1 MLIYTLFENY
11 YFNKTSQLHKQY
23 KKYKQSQQLQQTH
36 GNSYSKLAFTMQYK
50 YSKHTPQDR
59 NADLHK
65 KSIKQKQTK
74 KHTQV
79 RNAVEVLC
87 HWTMTAGRP
96 PTTTILYMYCT
107 GGTECLSR
115 TPGSTQRIVVVGGH
129 LAVGAQCRALVAQ
142 TGFEFQQLPVFS
154 FSSIFAS

>member
-65 KSIKQKQTK
+65 EFIKQKQTK

-87 HWTMTAGRP
+87 H
-96 PTTTILYMYCT
+96 
-107 GGTECLSR
+107 
-115 TPGSTQRIVVVGGH
+115 
-129 LAVGAQCRALVAQ
+129 
-142 TGFEFQQLPVFS
+142 
-154 FSSIFAS
+154 

>member
-87 HWTMTAGRP
+87 H
-96 PTTTILYMYCT
+96 
-107 GGTECLSR
+107 
-115 TPGSTQRIVVVGGH
+115 
-129 LAVGAQCRALVAQ
+129 
-142 TGFEFQQLPVFS
+142 
-154 FSSIFAS
+154 